1 MDEPILIDHH
11 ETTPAEL
18 QRIHA
23 RQQQEQLNQ
32 FSASQKQ
39 EVKRF
44 LVEKANE
51 FISKSQA
58 VPCTRKSRRQAA
70 REIAK
75 RYYQQI
81 RSEETQVQNANV

>member
-1 MDEPILIDHH
+1 MEPLLIDHH

-18 QRIHA
+18 QRIQA

-32 FSASQKQ
+32 FSADQRQAVKQ
-39 EVKRF
+39 F
-44 LVEKANE
+44 LFEKAGE
-51 FISKSQA
+51 FIKKSQA

-75 RYYQQI
+75 RYFQQI
-81 RSEETQVQNANV
+81 RSEETQNANV